1 MKLTVFRSDKGD
13 CLLLT
18 TKDKKR
24 LLVDGGMGSS
34 FKAHVAPALA
44 ALKPKKLDVVYVSH
58 IDDDHIGGVLELMND
73 VVAWRV
79 HRFQV
84 KSGNAKHRPPAV
96 PEPPEILGL
105 WHNPFKEQVGDNA
118 REITDM
124 LAQAATA
131 FANAGP
137 NFQHLSQVHDDLA
150 TSTRQALILARRA
163 SPSELALD
171 VNRPAKGK
179 LMLVRKGGK
188 PFKLGTTSIC
198 IVGPFQED
206 LEKLRDEWNEWLE
219 TNKAALTTIRNQA
232 KRVEDDLGNAAAAML
247 DARGAAFREFAA
259 RTVAELPPPDLES
272 ATKKLGNRSA
282 VTVPNLASLML
293 LVEEGKTKVLLTGD
307 GHSDDVY
314 KGLKLAK
321 KLDTKGNLHLNVL
334 KALHHGSEH
343 DITEDFCR
351 RVTADHYVFCG
362 NGFASNP
369 ELVVIEAMAKARL
382 DGAGPDRPFKLWFNA
397 GPKDKNAKYKKHM
410 GEIEKLLK
418 KLASKP
424 IKTKRSMTFE
434 FIAPNASSFDVL

>member
-24 LLVDGGMGSS
+24 LLVDGGMASS
-34 FKAHVAPALA
+34 FKEHVAPALA
-44 ALKPKKLDVVYVSH
+44 ALVPKKLDVVYVSH

-96 PEPPEILGL
+96 PEPPEISGL
-105 WHNPFKEQVGDNA
+105 WHNPFKDQVGDNA
-118 REITDM
+118 GEITDM

-131 FANAGP
+131 LANAGP
-137 NFQHLSQVHDDLA
+137 AFRSLAQGHEDLA

-163 SPSELALD
+163 SVGQLGLD

-179 LMLVRKGGK
+179 LMLVRKGDK
-188 PFKLGTTSIC
+188 PFKLGAMSVR
-198 IVGPFQED
+198 IVGPFPED

-219 TNKAALTTIRNQA
+219 KNKAALATLRKQA
-232 KRVEDDLGNAAAAML
+232 ERAEDDLGNAATAAL
-247 DARGAAFREFAA
+247 DAQTAVFREFAT
-259 RTVAELPPPDLES
+259 RTVAGLPPPGLES
-272 ATKKLGNRSA
+272 AAKKLGNRSA
-282 VTVPNLASLML
+282 VTTPNLASLML
-293 LVEEGKTKVLLTGD
+293 LCEEGKTSVLLTGD

-314 KGLKLAK
+314 KALKQAR
-321 KLDTKGNLHLNVL
+321 KLDAKGNLHVNVL

-351 RVTADHYVFCG
+351 RVTGDHVVFCG
-362 NGFASNP
+362 NGSSGNP
-369 ELVVIEAMAKARL
+369 ELVVIEAMVRARI
-382 DGAGPDRPFKLWFNA
+382 DGAGPARPFKLWFNA
-397 GPKDKNAKYKKHM
+397 NPKDKKAEHRKHLAD
-410 GEIEKLLK
+410 IEKLLK
-418 KLASKP
+418 KLATESAGTP
-424 IKTKRSMTFE
+424 RRMTFE
-434 FIAPNASSFDVL
+434 FIAPSASSFDVL